1 MTQPEPLG
9 APVAILLGQDNPAD
23 IELTRQALEL
33 IGVIRRSVRPQPNVA
48 EVAKTSGLL
57 AHVSRSLGDF
67 GYKNARK
74 KTTEPGI
81 VEQLSQLFFASG
93 TIGDNCSTITF
104 QKRIHSFPFSG
115 IPCGR
120 IGTTSPRG
128 ARHWSLS
135 RRATLRYS
143 S

>member
-81 VEQLSQLFFASG
+81 VEQWAHK
-93 TIGDNCSTITF
+93 T
-104 QKRIHSFPFSG
+104 R
-115 IPCGR
+115 
-120 IGTTSPRG
+120 
-128 ARHWSLS
+128 
-135 RRATLRYS
+135 
-143 S
+143 